1 MFVFVCFFFAHMH
14 IIMAMNNFV
23 IFGIILTL
31 VEKKKCTSVQL
42 ARKFEVSVKTIYRY
56 VEQISAAG
64 LPIFCTQGKNGGI
77 EISPDFDL
85 ESNYLTAAEMQ
96 KIQSLLIG
104 ASATQDAIIK
114 TALLKVNHTLAKLT
128 QH

>member
-1 MFVFVCFFFAHMH
+1 MH
-14 IIMAMNNFV
+14 IILAMNHFV
-23 IFGIILTL
+23 IFWLLLILFLKT
-31 VEKKKCTSVQL
+31 KCTSVQL

-64 LPIFCTQGKNGGI
+64 LPIFFFYLKHGGI

-114 TALLKVNHTLAKLT
+114 TALLKVNHTLATLT

>member
-1 MFVFVCFFFAHMH
+1 
-14 IIMAMNNFV
+14 MNNFV

-64 LPIFCTQGKNGGI
+64 LSIFCTQGKNGGI

>member
-1 MFVFVCFFFAHMH
+1 MH

-128 QH
+128 RH